1 MGQKTK
7 TVFYQETEIHV
18 LAVFLE
24 ETVPQNGLLHCYSK
38 VGEHVTCS
46 LGYLKDLKLASKKE
60 AKKMK
65 EYLEENFFYK
75 IKILK
80 KMPKN
85 YKLCQ

>member
-7 TVFYQETEIHV
+7 TVFYQETKIHV
-18 LAVFLE
+18 LAVFLGD
-24 ETVPQNGLLHCYSK
+24 TLPLNGLLNCYSK
-38 VGEHVTCS
+38 IGEHGTCS

-65 EYLEENFFYK
+65 KLLEESYFYK

-85 YKLCQ
+85 